1 LIAYLDTSAFVPLIV
16 QEPGS
21 ASCRRIWNDADVV
34 ISSRLLY
41 VETTAA
47 LAQARRMKRLTLRT
61 HRASNALLERLWP
74 ELDVIEVDETMM
86 RRAAA
91 LADEFGLRGYDAVH
105 CASIEQLDDADVV
118 GAAGDRQI
126 LQAWSAL
133 GIATFDSNRP

>member
-105 CASIEQLDDADVV
+105 CASIEPLDDADVV